1 MSKQMDKRVIKTR
14 RRLHTALLGL
24 MKNKN
29 IRDISVKE
37 LVGEARINRSTF
49 YLHYDNIF
57 DILDELE
64 AGFLEETEQVLNRD
78 YPVAPEETGSSFS
91 FVVDYMNLCFGN
103 LPLFQALFGPNGD
116 PAFREKIKRMIT
128 DKVTDRISEITGK
141 QYITAR
147 YIAGFYVDGSI
158 DMMLSWVLTGNHPNT
173 EKISLLAYHI
183 ILSNVEYLRAN
194 PDIDQWLFDN
204 SNSLSDCQS

>member
-1 MSKQMDKRVIKTR
+1 MSKPIDKRVIKTR

-37 LVGEARINRSTF
+37 LVEEARINRSTF

-57 DILDELE
+57 DILEELE
-64 AGFLEETEQVLNRD
+64 TGFLENLELILNRD
-78 YPVAPEETGSSFS
+78 YPVRPEETGGSFS

-116 PAFREKIKRMIT
+116 PAFREKIKTMLT
-128 DKVTDRISEITGK
+128 DKVVERISELTGR

-147 YIAGFYVDGSI
+147 YIAAFYVDGCI
-158 DMMLSWVLTGNHPNT
+158 DMMLSWVLTGKHPDT
-173 EKISLLAYHI
+173 KKISLLAYNI
-183 ILSNVEYLRAN
+183 IMSNVEYLGAN
-194 PDIDQWLFDN
+194 PDIDQWLFDD
-204 SNSLSDCQS
+204 SNSFSDCQS